1 MFLRFLG
8 GANAFH
14 FLSFVSG
21 LVTLV
26 INVNNNVN
34 SNNNNLNGNNVNANS
49 QSNLNG
55 NANNNAAN
63 SIVVMPG
70 RKKREAP
77 TGTSASPTFPDA
89 RDLRGEV
96 GKFALEM
103 MELMRVR
110 GPRLRPGRTI
120 A

>member
-70 RKKREAP
+70 KKKREAP
-77 TGTSASPTFPDA
+77 TGTLAPPAF
-89 RDLRGEV
+89 LRGEV